1 MGQVINIRNTHCPLC
16 PEITPVTNIEADLA
30 FICLAN
36 EIFEKAIAS
45 QNYEM
50 AMKVADQLLISA
62 NTIGQYAIHQT
73 HL

>member
-1 MGQVINIRNTHCPLC
+1 MGQVINIRNTQCPLC
-16 PEITPVTNIEADLA
+16 PEVTPITNIEADLA
-30 FICLAN
+30 FISLAN

-50 AMKVADQLLISA
+50 AMKVTDQLLISA